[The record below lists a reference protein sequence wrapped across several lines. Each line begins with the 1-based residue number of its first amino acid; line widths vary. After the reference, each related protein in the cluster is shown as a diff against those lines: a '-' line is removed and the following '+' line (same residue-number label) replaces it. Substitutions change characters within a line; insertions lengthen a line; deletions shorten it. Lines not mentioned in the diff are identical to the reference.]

1 MVSGRRGKEKQA
13 CNSSDDA
20 ASDSSTASGSNS
32 ASDRVVYDR
41 LILSR
46 REILCFTAAFLRA
59 CGKYPE
65 SCCLHSMECVCTIL
79 L

>member
-20 ASDSSTASGSNS
+20 ASDSST

-65 SCCLHSMECVCTIL
+65 SCCLYSMECVCTIL